1 MAIGTDAAANSAD
14 GWTFWI
20 DRGGTFT
27 DVIGTA
33 PDGTEQT
40 LKLLSAS
47 PSYAD
52 AAVEAMRRLLG
63 AKPGEPFPAARVS
76 AIKMGTTVA
85 TNALLERKGART
97 LLVVT
102 KGFADAVV
110 IGDQSRPDLFALDI
124 RRPEP
129 LYSGVVEA
137 TERLAADGAPVEA
150 FDGEAL
156 AADLTKARAEGFT
169 SAAIAFLHSDL
180 NPAHELAAGKIAVAA
195 GFDYV
200 ALSHEA
206 SPLPRFVPRAETAVA
221 DAYLTPILRAYV
233 QQVARAVEGAPLWFM
248 TSAGQLVRAD
258 SFRGKDAVVS
268 GPAGGVVGVAET
280 ARTAGSAAVL
290 GFDMGGT
297 STDVCR
303 FAGSLERRE
312 TARVAGARLRSP
324 MLDVETVAAGGGS
337 ILTYD
342 GFRARAGPA
351 SAGADPGPACY
362 GRGGPATVTDANLVL
377 GRLDPAWFPSVFGPN
392 GDAPLDPAAARAR
405 LTELAEAMGADTVE
419 AAAEGFVAVA
429 VEQMA
434 QAVRRIS
441 TERGFDPRG
450 HALVSFG
457 GAAGQVCCQVADALG
472 ITEVLSLK
480 HASLLSAWGIG
491 QARVGSLRQA
501 GLEMAL
507 GAEGREA
514 ARSLANRLAK
524 DAKAALADQ
533 GETSGVLEDRV
544 LLRYD
549 GADAPLPVPPGSVAD
564 MKTAF
569 ETAHQRL
576 FGFIEPERPI
586 IIASVEAEVSASPF
600 PLHGG
605 RAGDGGSAEAA
616 TKAFTPQ
623 PRAAVA
629 RARRLRQTM
638 PLSEQKLW
646 EALRNLKLKIRR
658 QAPMGRYF
666 ADFVHHGS
674 KLVIEVD
681 GRRHD
686 LPEAQLHDLERD
698 AWMAS
703 QGYRV
708 LRIRDD
714 DAYGRPY
721 EMAEVVAAAIQR
733 PPSQPFP
740 HAGGRA
746 LVQASDLTT
755 LDGPAL
761 IIRSDTQIAVA
772 EGWRATAEADGLIR
786 LTRVAALT
794 AAAIAADKPDP
805 VTLELF
811 NRRFMG
817 VAEAMGAALERTAH
831 SVNIKERLDFSCALF
846 DTNGGL
852 VANAPHMPVHL
863 GSMGASVRAVQARHP
878 VLHPGEA
885 FALNNPY
892 FGGTHLPDITVVMP
906 IFMDG
911 GDAPEF
917 YVAARGH
924 HADVGGVQPGSMP
937 PFSKTLDEEGVLLD
951 AVPIMREGRFL
962 ETETRAALAEGRWPA
977 RAPDRNVADLKAQIA
992 ACQAGAA
999 AVSAMI
1005 ETHGAQTIARYMTF
1019 VQRNA
1024 EQSVRRAVGKLVDGE
1039 ARVPM
1044 DGGGE
1049 VVVTVTVNAAAGE
1062 ATLDFS
1068 QSADQLG
1075 NNFNA
1080 PSAIVDA
1087 AALYVFRSLV
1097 DDDIPLNAGCLTPL
1111 KIITRHGSMLDPL
1124 PPAAVVAGNV
1134 ETSQHVV
1141 DALYAAIGVMANSQ
1155 GSMNNF
1161 TFGDEQRQYYET
1173 ICGGAG
1179 ATATRAGTS
1188 AVHTHMTNSRLT
1200 DPEILER
1207 RFPVRVERFAIRQG
1221 SGGDGANPGGDGAH
1235 RRVRFLSGMEAAL
1248 LSTRRSHSPQ
1258 GILGGAPA
1266 QAGRQRL
1273 IRADGA
1279 VEDLTGCFSITVRP
1293 GDVVE
1298 IETPGGGGFG
1308 PPATMTPDG

>member
-1 MAIGTDAAANSAD
+1 MAIGTDAQA

-27 DVIGTA
+27 DVIGRT
-33 PDGTEQT
+33 PDGAEHA

-47 PSYAD
+47 PSYVD

-63 AKPGEPFPAARVS
+63 VATGERFPAERVA

-102 KGFADAVV
+102 RGFADAIV
-110 IGDQSRPDLFALDI
+110 IGDQSRPELFALDI
-124 RRPEP
+124 VRPEP
-129 LYSGVVEA
+129 LYAGVVEA
-137 TERLAADGAPVEA
+137 DERLAADGSVVSA
-150 FDGEAL
+150 FDGPAL
-156 AADLTKARAEGFT
+156 AGALDQARAEGFT
-169 SAAIAFLHSDL
+169 SVAIAFLHSDL
-180 NPAHELAAGKIAVAA
+180 NPAHELAAGQIARAT

-221 DAYLTPILRAYV
+221 DAYLTPVLRAYV
-233 QQVARAVEGAPLWFM
+233 DQVARAVEGAPLWFM
-248 TSAGQLVRAD
+248 TSAGQLVRAEA
-258 SFRGKDAVVS
+258 FRGKDAVVS

-280 ARTAGSAAVL
+280 ARTAGAAAVL

-303 FAGSLERRE
+303 FAGTLERRD

-405 LTELAEAMGADTVE
+405 LAELAQAMGAESVE

-441 TERGFDPRG
+441 TERGFDPRD

-472 ITEVLSLK
+472 VTEVLSPR

-491 QARVGSLRQA
+491 QAKLGALAQM
-501 GLEMAL
+501 GLEQPLGEQGLTAAMAIATRL
-507 GAEGREA
+507 SRDVEVRLRAQGAYAWRGEA
-514 ARSLANRLAK
+514 RLM
-524 DAKAALADQ
+524 
-533 GETSGVLEDRV
+533 
-544 LLRYD
+544 LRYD
-549 GADAPLPVPPGSVAD
+549 GADAALPVKQQTVAAAKAD
-564 MKTAF
+564 F
-569 ETAHQRL
+569 EAAHQRL
-576 FGFIEPERPI
+576 FGFIEPDRTI
-586 IIASVEAEVSASPF
+586 LIASVEVEASEFAQDAADPGECRD
-600 PLHGG
+600 PDECQSGGNPDLG
-605 RAGDGGSAEAA
+605 RA
-616 TKAFTPQ
+616 AFDPG
-623 PRAAVA
+623 PG
-629 RARRLRQTM
+629 
-638 PLSEQKLW
+638 
-646 EALRNLKLKIRR
+646 IRR
-658 QAPMGRYF
+658 
-666 ADFVHHGS
+666 D
-674 KLVIEVD
+674 
-681 GRRHD
+681 
-686 LPEAQLHDLERD
+686 ERIIV
-698 AWMAS
+698 S
-703 QGYRV
+703 
-708 LRIRDD
+708 
-714 DAYGRPY
+714 
-721 EMAEVVAAAIQR
+721 
-733 PPSQPFP
+733 
-740 HAGGRA
+740 
-746 LVQASDLTT
+746 ASDLTT

-761 IIRSDTQIAVA
+761 IIRADTQIAVA
-772 EGWRATAEADGLIR
+772 QGWRATAEVDGLIR
-786 LTRVAALT
+786 LTRTTPLA

-846 DTNGGL
+846 DAGGGL

-863 GSMGASVRAVQARHP
+863 GSMGASVRATKARHP
-878 VLHPGEA
+878 VLRPGEA

-906 IFMDG
+906 VFMDG
-911 GDAPEF
+911 GAEPAF

-924 HADVGGVQPGSMP
+924 HADVGGIQPGSMP

-962 ETETRAALAEGRWPA
+962 EAETRAALATGRWPA
-977 RAPDRNVADLKAQIA
+977 RAPDRNIADLKAQIA

-999 AVSAMI
+999 AVADMI
-1005 ETHGAQTIARYMTF
+1005 RGHGPQTVARYMTF
-1019 VQRNA
+1019 VQQNA

-1049 VVVTVTVNAAAGE
+1049 VVVTVKVDAVRGE
-1062 ATLDFS
+1062 AALDFTG
-1068 QSADQLG
+1068 SADQLG

-1111 KIITRHGSMLDPL
+1111 KIITRHGSMLDPE

-1141 DALYAAIGVMANSQ
+1141 DALYAAIGAMANSQ

-1161 TFGDEQRQYYET
+1161 TFGDDSKQYYET

-1179 ATATRAGTS
+1179 ATATRAGAS

-1207 RFPVRVERFAIRQG
+1207 RFPVRVEHFGVRHG
-1221 SGGDGANPGGDGAH
+1221 SGGEGRHRGGDGAL
-1235 RRVRFLSGMEAAL
+1235 RRMRFLAPMEAAL

-1258 GILGGAPA
+1258 GICGGGAA

-1273 IRADGA
+1273 IGADGG
-1279 VEDLTGCFSITVRP
+1279 VKELPGCFSITVRP

-1308 PPATMTPDG
+1308 PSDRDA